1 MSNPA
6 PLRASSDAANPFAQR
21 ATERLRDEEAFLEI
35 VSPEPLST
43 FLAEAGQT
51 GQLYDMLAV
60 VAGAPGSGKTT
71 LARLFQFPT
80 LITLLRNQSFAS
92 HRALLSALNASG
104 ALHEELPTVL
114 AGRLPMESNYRDMWE
129 FPYDEELK
137 IGLLT
142 ALIQARAVLAWLRG
156 LRAVGI
162 DEADVEFIP
171 REDAAAAVDSMGGT
185 RGIGVGERARA
196 VETALYAIAGA
207 LIAPDPATLPAAATG
222 AYQPFDVIDRIQ
234 VRLDLQGVSRLV
246 SLRPLL
252 ILDDA
257 HALHPDQF
265 TGAKRWLAGREL
277 RIARWMLTRLD
288 ILTPREVLQQVYTR
302 VEDESPGL
310 MGTRDVLPIALQSS
324 GSETDRRE
332 PRAAF
337 RRMARDMAGR
347 YLRRMPVFERKGL
360 RRLEDLLSTEE
371 PTLPDGK
378 VAELR
383 RSVDAAQRRLSI
395 AATRRTA
402 LEAEIDRY
410 AASTKSTRVTP
421 DVRLAMLNIMMHR
434 YANRIPQASLFGIG
448 DGTDNPEPS
457 RPVHAKKEIV
467 AGARLHLLHKFDR
480 PFYFGIDL
488 LADAS
493 TENAEQFLQ
502 LARRLV
508 DVSEVQLTRGRP
520 PMLDAASQHKH
531 LRERAAE
538 LLQQWSFPFYQRV
551 KRLTDEVARRC
562 LERSLRPNAILG
574 AGANAYGIRQEEFNQ
589 IHQRYPELARVLQF
603 AVAYNA
609 MTLVPD
615 YDCKNE
621 SWCLLELGGLVIVR
635 EGLTFSRGGF
645 IEGTADELSRMLTA
659 SDRVG

>member
-1 MSNPA
+1 MSNPV
-6 PLRASSDAANPFAQR
+6 PLRSGGDAANPFAQR
-21 ATERLRDEEAFLEI
+21 TTERLRDEEAFLEI

-43 FLAEAGQT
+43 FLADAGQS
-51 GQLYDMLAV
+51 GLLYEMLAV
-60 VAGAPGSGKTT
+60 IAGAPGSGKTT

-80 LITLLRNQSFAS
+80 LITLLRNQNFAS
-92 HRALLSALNASG
+92 YRPLLSALTASG
-104 ALHEELPTVL
+104 ALHEELPTIL

-129 FPYDEELK
+129 FPYEEDLK

-142 ALIQARAVLAWLRG
+142 ALIQARAVLAWLRA

-185 RGIGVGERARA
+185 RGPGVGDRARE

-207 LIAPDPATLPAAATG
+207 LVAPDASQLPSAATG
-222 AYQPFDVIDRIQ
+222 AYRPFDVIERIR
-234 VRLDLQGVSRLV
+234 VHLDLQGVPHTIV
-246 SLRPLL
+246 LRPLL

-288 ILTPREVLQQVYTR
+288 ILTPREVLQQVYAR
-302 VEDESPGL
+302 VEDESPAL

-324 GSETDRRE
+324 GDDKDRRE
-332 PRAAF
+332 PRTAF

-371 PTLPDGK
+371 PTLPDSK
-378 VAELR
+378 MAELS
-383 RSVDAAQRRLSI
+383 RSVDATQRRLGI

-410 AASTKSTRVTP
+410 AESTKSTRVTP

-434 YANRIPQASLFGIG
+434 YANRIPQGSLFGIG
-448 DGTDNPEPS
+448 AGADDPDPS
-457 RPVHAKKEIV
+457 RPVQAKKEIV
-467 AGARLHLLHKFDR
+467 AGARLHLLHRFDR
-480 PFYFGIDL
+480 PFYYGIDM

-508 DVSEVQLTRGRP
+508 DVSEVQLTRGRQAT
-520 PMLDAASQHKH
+520 LDAATQHKH

-538 LLQQWSFPFYQRV
+538 MLHQWSFPFYQRV

-562 LERSLRPNAILG
+562 LERSLRPSAVLG
-574 AGANAYGIRQEEFNQ
+574 AGANAYGIRQDEFNQ
-589 IHQRYPELARVLQF
+589 IHQRNPELARVLQF

-615 YDCKNE
+615 YDCKHE
-621 SWCLLELGGLVIVR
+621 KWCLLELGGLVIVR
-635 EGLTFSRGGF
+635 EGLTLNRGGF
-645 IEGTADELSRMLTA
+645 IEGSAEELGRILVA
-659 SDRVG
+659 SDRVA

>member
-1 MSNPA
+1 MSNPTI
-6 PLRASSDAANPFAQR
+6 PRVGSDAANPFAQR
-21 ATERLRDEEAFLEI
+21 ATERLRDDEAFLEI

-43 FLAEAGQT
+43 FLADAGKT
-51 GQLYDMLAV
+51 GQLYEMLAV

-80 LITLLRNQSFAS
+80 LVTLLRNQNFGSY
-92 HRALLSALNASG
+92 RPLLSALTASG
-104 ALHEELPTVL
+104 ALHDELPTVL

-129 FPYDEELK
+129 FPYDDDLK

-162 DEADVEFIP
+162 AEADVEFIP

-185 RGIGVGERARA
+185 RGSDVGERARA

-207 LIAPDPATLPAAATG
+207 LVAPDAATLPATATG
-222 AYQPFDVIDRIQ
+222 AYRPFDVIERIC
-234 VRLDLQGVSRLV
+234 VRLDLQGVSRTV
-246 SLRPLL
+246 TLRPLL

-324 GSETDRRE
+324 GSERDRRE

-337 RRMARDMAGR
+337 RDMARDMAGR

-378 VAELR
+378 LAELR

-395 AATRRTA
+395 ASARRAT
-402 LEAEIDRY
+402 LESEIDRY

-448 DGTDNPEPS
+448 EGTDDPEPS
-457 RPVHAKKEIV
+457 RPVHAKKGIV
-467 AGARLHLLHKFDR
+467 AGARLHLLHKFER
-480 PFYFGIDL
+480 PFYYGIDV

-508 DVSEVQLTRGRP
+508 DVSEVQLTRGRQP
-520 PMLDAASQHKH
+520 TLDAASQHKH
-531 LRERAAE
+531 LRERASE
-538 LLQQWSFPFYQRV
+538 LLQQWSFPFHQRV

-562 LERSLRPNAILG
+562 LEHSLRPSAILG
-574 AGANAYGIRQEEFNQ
+574 AGANAYGILQDDFDQ
-589 IHQRYPELARVLQF
+589 IHQLHPELARVLKF
-603 AVAYNA
+603 AAAYNA
-609 MTLVPD
+609 ITIVPA
-615 YDCKNE
+615 YECKNQ
-621 SWCLLELGGLVIVR
+621 SWCLLELGGLVIVQ
-635 EGLTFSRGGF
+635 EGLTFNRGGF
-645 IEGTADELSRMLTA
+645 VEGSADELGRMLSA
-659 SDRVG
+659 SDRST

>member
-1 MSNPA
+1 MSNPIS
-6 PLRASSDAANPFAQR
+6 LRSGGDAANPFAQR
-21 ATERLRDEEAFLEI
+21 TTERLRDDEAFLEI

-43 FLAEAGQT
+43 FLADAGQS
-51 GQLYDMLAV
+51 GQLYEMLAV
-60 VAGAPGSGKTT
+60 IAGAPGSGKTT

-80 LITLLRNQSFAS
+80 LITLLRNQNFAS
-92 HRALLSALNASG
+92 YRPLLSALTASG

-129 FPYDEELK
+129 FPYDDDLK

-142 ALIQARAVLAWLRG
+142 ALIQARAVLAWLRA
-156 LRAVGI
+156 LRAVDI
-162 DEADVEFIP
+162 DDADVEFIP
-171 REDAAAAVDSMGGT
+171 REDAAAAVDSMGG
-185 RGIGVGERARA
+185 RWGPGVGERARE

-207 LIAPDPATLPAAATG
+207 LVAPDASQLPSAATG
-222 AYQPFDVIDRIQ
+222 AYRPFDVIERIR
-234 VRLDLQGVSRLV
+234 VRLDLQGVPHTV
-246 SLRPLL
+246 TLRPLL

-288 ILTPREVLQQVYTR
+288 ILTPREVLQQVYAR
-302 VEDESPGL
+302 VEDESPAL

-324 GSETDRRE
+324 GDDRDRRE
-332 PRAAF
+332 PRSAF

-371 PTLPDGK
+371 PTLPESK
-378 VAELR
+378 MAELR
-383 RSVDAAQRRLSI
+383 KSVEGTQRRLSI
-395 AATRRTA
+395 AGTRRA
-402 LEAEIDRY
+402 VLEAEIDRY
-410 AASTKSTRVTP
+410 AQSTKSTRVTP

-434 YANRIPQASLFGIG
+434 YANRIPQGSLFGT
-448 DGTDNPEPS
+448 GTGAEDPDPS

-467 AGARLHLLHKFDR
+467 AGARLHLLHRFDR
-480 PFYFGIDL
+480 PFYYGIDL

-508 DVSEVQLTRGRP
+508 DVSEVQLTRGRQGT
-520 PMLDAASQHKH
+520 LDATTQHKH

-538 LLQQWSFPFYQRV
+538 MLQQWSFPFYQRV

-562 LERSLRPNAILG
+562 LERSLRPSAVLG
-574 AGANAYGIRQEEFNQ
+574 AGANAYGIRQDEFNQ
-589 IHQRYPELARVLQF
+589 IYQRNPELARVLQF

-621 SWCLLELGGLVIVR
+621 KWCLLELGGLVIVR
-635 EGLTFSRGGF
+635 EGLTLNRGGF
-645 IEGTADELSRMLTA
+645 IEGSADELGRILSA
-659 SDRVG
+659 SDRVV